1 MVTLSSIL
9 AWKISWT
16 EDTGRLQVTSTEV
29 AKSRTQLRARA
40 HEASP
45 SNSCRVV
52 DSSWLVLAIDWREDT
67 EGSGLKSGKMGWS
80 TSLLHTYVLL

>member
-1 MVTLSSIL
+1 MDRGHWQVAGYIHGGRKES
-9 AWKISWT
+9 
-16 EDTGRLQVTSTEV
+16 DTT
-29 AKSRTQLRARA
+29 ARA
-40 HEASP
+40 HTHEASP

-52 DSSWLVLAIDWREDT
+52 DSSWLVLEIDWREDT